1 MDDIHKD
8 LFAENEKLL
17 IESNKL
23 LKKLRADKEYRDALK
38 EKKVDAL
45 VINDQTGLKVFT
57 EETSDK
63 TYRILIENMH
73 EGAVTVNKNGT
84 ILYCN
89 SCFAKLLKNPLEKT
103 IGSSLAGFIDPPY
116 KKLFEDLFLRGW
128 QKAVR
133 EELCI
138 VDGANKSVPV
148 LMSLN
153 AIPLENDF
161 VLSIIVTDLT
171 ITNDNKDRLKHKAA
185 QIKSKD
191 TEIESTHKE
200 LAAQIIEKDKQTLEL
215 NLANIDVKELS
226 ELNIHKEGVLATLS
240 HDLRSPLT
248 GIIGTAA
255 YLKENFDQLKKQDV
269 KELLAH
275 LHKASVDELN
285 MLDYLV
291 EWARIKHASEAFSP
305 EKLQLSHYASQVID
319 TLNKNA
325 QSKNIKL
332 LTDINADITVFAD
345 SKMLLSILQN
355 IFSNSIKYTRPG
367 GTVSATAIKKEDK
380 VVVEIKDTG
389 IGMSKEIIE
398 KLFTP
403 QIKILTTTREENK
416 GAGIGLL
423 LVKVFIE
430 KNGGAIWVESKEG
443 EGTSFYFSLPGDAG
457 L

>member
-1 MDDIHKD
+1 MDDINKD

-38 EKKVDAL
+38 ERKVDAL
-45 VINDQTGLKVFT
+45 VINDPTGLKVYT
-57 EETSDK
+57 EETADK

-73 EGAVTVNKNGT
+73 EGAVTVNKNGVV
-84 ILYCN
+84 LYCN
-89 SCFAKLLKNPLEKT
+89 SYFANMLEYPLQKT
-103 IGSSLAGFIDPPY
+103 IGSSLRDFIDPPY
-116 KKLFEDLFLRGW
+116 KKLFEELFLQGW
-128 QKAVR
+128 QKSAR

-138 VDGANKSVPV
+138 LDSNKKSVPV

-153 AIPLENDF
+153 SMPLENDL

-171 ITNDNKDRLKHKAA
+171 ITNDSRDRLKYKTK
-185 QIKSKD
+185 QIEQKN

-200 LAAQIIEKDKQTLEL
+200 LAAQIVEKDRQTLEL

-226 ELNIHKEGVLATLS
+226 ELNTHKEGVLATLS

-248 GIIGTAA
+248 GIIGTSA
-255 YLKENFDQLKKQDV
+255 YLKDNFETLKNEDV
-269 KELLAH
+269 KELLAQ

-291 EWARIKHASEAFSP
+291 EWARIKYASEVFAP
-305 EKLQLSHYASQVID
+305 EKLQLSHYVKKILN
-319 TLNKNA
+319 TLNENA
-325 QSKNIKL
+325 RSKNIKL
-332 LTDINADITVFAD
+332 FTNINDDISVFAD
-345 SKMLLSILQN
+345 GKMVLSILQN
-355 IFSNSIKYTRPG
+355 IISNAIKYTQQG
-367 GTVSATAIKKEDK
+367 GTISLTSFKKEDK
-380 VVVEIKDTG
+380 IVVEIKDTG
-389 IGMSKEIIE
+389 IGMSMESIE

-403 QIKILTTTREENK
+403 QMKSLSSERAENK

-430 KNGGAIWVESKEG
+430 KNNGAVWVESKEG
-443 EGTSFYFSLPGDAG
+443 QGTSFYFTLPAAVGH
-457 L
+457 